1 MVGASFIQIFS
12 RRALYAEEPMDEFE
26 NGVTAGVADQIENT
40 PEENVET
47 VENVETDV
55 ESTETAPAQEPEIP
69 NNVWAIARQRS
80 EREAQ
85 QRVDRQFAQRF
96 AGYKNPETGAAI
108 HTMQDYFDAMDA
120 QNRIARQK
128 AIEQA
133 TANQTAEQRAALQRI
148 IDNDPEKAQLKAE
161 MQELKAARV
170 NDEAQAAFNAD
181 FAELQKLEPG
191 LKSVADLANMENFGE
206 IVNLVQNKGLDMV
219 TAYKAVNYGKAVQ
232 SGTAAGR
239 QAAINAARGKGHL
252 ASHGGANM
260 PGKEKTMSSGM
271 LAKAREYFPDKSEEE
286 LQKLYNSI

>member
-1 MVGASFIQIFS
+1 MF
-12 RRALYAEEPMDEFE
+12 DENE
-26 NGVTAGVADQIENT
+26 IGVTAGAADQIDDT
-40 PEENVET
+40 QAENVET
-47 VENVETDV
+47 AENVESNV
-55 ESTETAPAQEPEIP
+55 ESTETAQAQEPEIP

-96 AGYKNPETGAAI
+96 AGYKNPETGGAI

-120 QNRIARQK
+120 QNRIARQR

-206 IVNLVQNKGLDMV
+206 IVNLVQSKGLDMV
-219 TAYKAVNYGKAVQ
+219 TAYKAVNYGRAVQ

-239 QAAINAARGKGHL
+239 QAAINAAKGKGHL

-271 LAKAREYFPDKSEEE
+271 LAKAHEYFPDKSEEE

>member
-1 MVGASFIQIFS
+1 MF
-12 RRALYAEEPMDEFE
+12 DENE
-26 NGVTAGVADQIENT
+26 IGVTAGAADQIDDT
-40 PEENVET
+40 QTENVET
-47 VENVETDV
+47 AENVESDV
-55 ESTETAPAQEPEIP
+55 ESTETAQVQEPEIP

-96 AGYKNPETGAAI
+96 AGYKNPETGGAI

-120 QNRIARQK
+120 QNRIARQR

-206 IVNLVQNKGLDMV
+206 IVNLVQSKGLDMV
-219 TAYKAVNYGKAVQ
+219 TAYKAVNYGRAVQ

-239 QAAINAARGKGHL
+239 QAAINAAKGKGHL

-260 PGKEKTMSSGM
+260 PGKEKTMSESM
-271 LAKAREYFPDKSEEE
+271 LHLAKEAFPDKSDAEI
-286 LQKLYNSI
+286 QKLYNSI

>member
-1 MVGASFIQIFS
+1 
-12 RRALYAEEPMDEFE
+12 MDEFE
-26 NGVTAGVADQIENT
+26 NGVTAGVADQNDDNPT
-40 PEENVET
+40 ENVET
-47 VENVETDV
+47 VETV
-55 ESTETAPAQEPEIP
+55 ESEVESAAQNTETATEPEIL

-96 AGYKNPETGAAI
+96 AGYKNPETGADI

-133 TANQTAEQRAALQRI
+133 TANQTAEQRAALQRL

-161 MQELKAARV
+161 MEELKAARV

-181 FAELQKLEPG
+181 FAALQKIEPS
-191 LKSVADLANMENFGE
+191 LKTTADLAKLENFDKMVE
-206 IVNLVQNKGLDMV
+206 LVQKNGLDMV
-219 TAYKAVNYGKAVQ
+219 TAYKALNYGKAVQ
-232 SGTAAGR
+232 SGTEAGR
-239 QAAINAARGKGHL
+239 QAAINAAKSKGHL
-252 ASHGGANM
+252 AAHGGANM

-271 LAKAREYFPDKSEEE
+271 LAKAHECFPDKSDEE

>member
-1 MVGASFIQIFS
+1 MF
-12 RRALYAEEPMDEFE
+12 DENE
-26 NGVTAGVADQIENT
+26 IGVTAGAADQIDDT
-40 PEENVET
+40 QTENVET
-47 VENVETDV
+47 AENVESDV

-96 AGYKNPETGAAI
+96 AGYKNPETGGAI

-120 QNRIARQK
+120 QNRIARQR

-219 TAYKAVNYGKAVQ
+219 TAYKAVNYGRAVQ

-239 QAAINAARGKGHL
+239 QAAINAAKGKEHL

-271 LAKAREYFPDKSEEE
+271 LAKAHEYFPDKSEEE

>member
-1 MVGASFIQIFS
+1 
-12 RRALYAEEPMDEFE
+12 MDEFE
-26 NGVTAGVADQIENT
+26 NGVTAGVADQTNDNPT
-40 PEENVET
+40 ENVET
-47 VENVETDV
+47 VESEV
-55 ESTETAPAQEPEIP
+55 ESAAQNTETATEPEIP

-80 EREAQ
+80 EQEAQ

-96 AGYKNPETGAAI
+96 AGYKNPETGAPVKS
-108 HTMQDYFDAMDA
+108 MQDYFAALDA
-120 QNRIARQK
+120 QNKLDRQR

-133 TANQTAEQRAALQRI
+133 TANQTAEQRAALQRL

-161 MQELKAARV
+161 MEELKAARG

-206 IVNLVQNKGLDMV
+206 IVNLVQNNGLDMV

>member
-1 MVGASFIQIFS
+1 MF
-12 RRALYAEEPMDEFE
+12 DENE
-26 NGVTAGVADQIENT
+26 IGVTAGAADQIETT

-47 VENVETDV
+47 VENVESDV
-55 ESTETAPAQEPEIP
+55 ESTETAQAQEPEIP

-96 AGYKNPETGAAI
+96 AGYKNPETGGAI

-120 QNRIARQK
+120 QNRIARQR

-206 IVNLVQNKGLDMV
+206 IVNLVQSKGLDMV
-219 TAYKAVNYGKAVQ
+219 TAYKAVNYGRAVQ

-239 QAAINAARGKGHL
+239 QAAINAAKGKGHL

-271 LAKAREYFPDKSEEE
+271 LAKAHEYFPDKSEEE

>member
-1 MVGASFIQIFS
+1 
-12 RRALYAEEPMDEFE
+12 MDEFE

-161 MQELKAARV
+161 MEELKAARV

-219 TAYKAVNYGKAVQ
+219 TAYKAVNYGRAVQ

-239 QAAINAARGKGHL
+239 QAAINAAKGKGHL

>member
-1 MVGASFIQIFS
+1 MF
-12 RRALYAEEPMDEFE
+12 DENE
-26 NGVTAGVADQIENT
+26 IGVTDGAADQIDDT
-40 PEENVET
+40 PTENVET
-47 VENVETDV
+47 AENVESNV
-55 ESTETAPAQEPEIP
+55 ESTETAQAQEPEIP

-96 AGYKNPETGAAI
+96 AGYKNPETGGAI

-120 QNRIARQK
+120 QNRIARQR

-206 IVNLVQNKGLDMV
+206 IVNLVQSKGLDMV
-219 TAYKAVNYGKAVQ
+219 TAYKAVNYGRAVQ

-239 QAAINAARGKGHL
+239 QAAINAAKGKGHL
-252 ASHGGANM
+252 ASHGGAAEPGNM
-260 PGKEKTMSSGM
+260 KPIPAEMREM
-271 LAKAREYFPDKSEEE
+271 LKSAFQGKSEEA
-286 LQKLYNSI
+286 LTKLYNETL

>member
-1 MVGASFIQIFS
+1 MF
-12 RRALYAEEPMDEFE
+12 DENE
-26 NGVTAGVADQIENT
+26 IGVTAGAADQNENT
-40 PEENVET
+40 QTENVET
-47 VENVETDV
+47 AENVESDV

-96 AGYKNPETGAAI
+96 AGYKNPETGGAI

-120 QNRIARQK
+120 QNRIARQR

-191 LKSVADLANMENFGE
+191 LKNVADLANMENFGE

-219 TAYKAVNYGKAVQ
+219 TAYKAVNYGRAVQ

-239 QAAINAARGKGHL
+239 QAAINAAKGKGHL

-271 LAKAREYFPDKSEEE
+271 LAKAHEYFPDKSEEE

>member
-1 MVGASFIQIFS
+1 MF
-12 RRALYAEEPMDEFE
+12 DENE
-26 NGVTAGVADQIENT
+26 IGVTAGVADQIDDT
-40 PEENVET
+40 QTENVET
-47 VENVETDV
+47 AENVESDV

-96 AGYKNPETGAAI
+96 AGYKNPETGGAI

-120 QNRIARQK
+120 QNRIARQR

-219 TAYKAVNYGKAVQ
+219 TAYKAVNYGRAVQ

-239 QAAINAARGKGHL
+239 QAAINAAKGKGHL

-271 LAKAREYFPDKSEEE
+271 LAKAHEYFPDKSEEE

>member
-1 MVGASFIQIFS
+1 
-12 RRALYAEEPMDEFE
+12 MDEFE
-26 NGVTAGVADQIENT
+26 NGVTAGVADQIDDNPT
-40 PEENVET
+40 ENVET
-47 VENVETDV
+47 VESEV
-55 ESTETAPAQEPEIP
+55 ESAAQNTESAAQNTETAAEPEIP

-96 AGYKNPETGAAI
+96 AGYKNPETGADI

-133 TANQTAEQRAALQRI
+133 TANQTAEQRAALQRL

-161 MQELKAARV
+161 MEELKAARV

-181 FAELQKLEPG
+181 FAALQKIEPS
-191 LKSVADLANMENFGE
+191 LKTTADLAKLENFDKMVE
-206 IVNLVQNKGLDMV
+206 LVQKNGLDMV
-219 TAYKAVNYGKAVQ
+219 TAYKALNYGKAVQ
-232 SGTAAGR
+232 SGTEAGR
-239 QAAINAARGKGHL
+239 QAAINAAKSKGHL
-252 ASHGGANM
+252 AAHGGANM

-271 LAKAREYFPDKSEEE
+271 LAKAHEYFPDKSDEE

>member
-1 MVGASFIQIFS
+1 MF
-12 RRALYAEEPMDEFE
+12 DENE
-26 NGVTAGVADQIENT
+26 IGVTAGAADQIDDT
-40 PEENVET
+40 QTENVET
-47 VENVETDV
+47 AENVESDV

-96 AGYKNPETGAAI
+96 AGYKNPETGGAI

-120 QNRIARQK
+120 QNRIARQR

-219 TAYKAVNYGKAVQ
+219 TAYKAVNYGRAIQ

-239 QAAINAARGKGHL
+239 QAAINAAKGKGHL

-271 LAKAREYFPDKSEEE
+271 LAKAHEYFPDKSEEE

>member
-1 MVGASFIQIFS
+1 MF
-12 RRALYAEEPMDEFE
+12 DENE
-26 NGVTAGVADQIENT
+26 IGVTAGAADQIDDT
-40 PEENVET
+40 QTENVET
-47 VENVETDV
+47 AENVESNV

-96 AGYKNPETGAAI
+96 AGYKNPETGGAI

-120 QNRIARQK
+120 QNRIARQR

-219 TAYKAVNYGKAVQ
+219 TAYKAVNYGRAVQ

-239 QAAINAARGKGHL
+239 QAAINAAKGKGHL

-271 LAKAREYFPDKSEEE
+271 LAKAHEYFPDKSEEE